1 MKVEAIL
8 RTKGN
13 RVVTVTPETPLAMV
27 VHKLRQERIGAL
39 PVSPDGNEVIG
50 IVSERD
56 VVWGMAEHGTEILGW
71 HAEQLMSHPAK
82 TCTPNDS
89 IKSVMAEMTRSRL
102 RHLPVIDHGRL
113 IGIVSIG
120 DVVKNRLDELELE
133 AAVMRDAY
141 LGASAKFS

>member
-8 RTKGN
+8 RTKGH
-13 RVVTVTPETPLAMV
+13 RVVTVALETPLAMV
-27 VHKLRQERIGAL
+27 IHKLRQEHIGAM
-39 PVSPDGNEVIG
+39 PVSPDGNEEVGLI
-50 IVSERD
+50 SERD
-56 VVWGMAEHGTEILGW
+56 IDWGLAEHGVEVLNW
-71 HAEQLMSHPAK
+71 HAARLMTHPVK
-82 TCTPNDS
+82 TCTPGDT

-113 IGIVSIG
+113 AGIVSIG

-141 LGASAKFS
+141 IGAAAKFS